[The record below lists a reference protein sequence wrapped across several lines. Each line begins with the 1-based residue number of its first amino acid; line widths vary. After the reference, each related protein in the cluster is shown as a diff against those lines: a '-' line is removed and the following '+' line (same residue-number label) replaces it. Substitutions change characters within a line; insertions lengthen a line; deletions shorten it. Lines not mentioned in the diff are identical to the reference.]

1 MKGVKF
7 VPTPMS
13 ILTPGAITPI
23 ELTPT
28 PSNITPAARITPQKI
43 ISPDHQDHQYKA
55 KEQSQYTKENL
66 YNLDSDDDELDFLR
80 KDFDFEERD

>member
-43 ISPDHQDHQYKA
+43 ISPDHQYKA